1 VLLSSRH
8 FHIAFCT
15 LNPLSS
21 EEYLILKWYDLK
33 AASIV
38 DGVLRRFSS
47 LPFDGDDRAF
57 GMFNAEL
64 AHCAHE
70 NPTSSNNNKPFRLGA
85 SKISHGF
92 SRSRASLMNI
102 ILRFI

>member
-1 VLLSSRH
+1 
-8 FHIAFCT
+8 
-15 LNPLSS
+15 
-21 EEYLILKWYDLK
+21 LK

-57 GMFNAEL
+57 GMLNAEL

-92 SRSRASLMNI
+92 SRSRENLMNI